1 MMRRLVA
8 LMPVVASMCL
18 GLGAGPADPHATVAQ
33 GVLAGTTDNGVTL
46 FRGVPFA
53 APPVGDLRWTPPRA
67 AAKWG
72 SQPREATSFGAACT
86 QTLKSGGSGQWT
98 SEYMSPEAP
107 GVSEDC
113 LFLNI
118 WTPVTL
124 TGSAR
129 PAANLPVLFWIY
141 GGGFNEG
148 SGAVAVYNGANL
160 AKKGVIVVNVNYRVG
175 SLGFMAHPELTAEQG
190 GASGN
195 YGIQDQI
202 AALQWVRD
210 NIKAFGGDASKV
222 TIAGQSAGAMSVQ
235 ALLVSPV
242 AKGLFRAAI
251 IQSPAAP
258 GTNGN
263 YTPRATAEQ
272 AAVAALERGG
282 AHSVRDA
289 RALPAA
295 QAYSAGGRGG
305 LVADGRIIPI
315 GATPPGFA
323 SDVPVMTGY
332 TLNDLFV
339 SRPPA
344 TAESWR
350 AEVQDRYGDRA
361 SEFLKFYPGGTDE
374 EAARSAQREAVDR
387 GFNLKLVDWLA
398 TRGATKPV
406 FAYLFT
412 HVEPG
417 PESGRYGAFHTSEVP
432 YEFNTLHLSP
442 GRDFTDVDR
451 RLADQL
457 SSYVAN
463 FVKTGDPNGGSL
475 PRWPAMTPDNKAIM
489 DLGDR
494 IIVSRAI
501 PVGADAVIA
510 AGRAPAGRGRGGR
523 GNPAPVASAALAPR
537 LGR

>member
-1 MMRRLVA
+1 MTRF
-8 LMPVVASMCL
+8 VVLTVLTVSL
-18 GLGAGPADPHATVAQ
+18 GVGLFAGAADPRATVAQ
-33 GVLAGTTDNGVTL
+33 GVLVGTTDNGVTV

-53 APPVGDLRWTPPRA
+53 APPIGDLRWAPPKP

-72 SQPREATSFGAACT
+72 STPRQATSFGAACM
-86 QTLKSGGSGQWT
+86 QTLKSTGSGQWT
-98 SEYMSPEAP
+98 SEYMSPAEP

-118 WTPVTL
+118 WTPATL
-124 TGSAR
+124 TAAA
-129 PAANLPVLFWIY
+129 PAPTLPVLVYIY

-160 AKKGVIVVNVNYRVG
+160 AKKGLVVVTINYRVG

-210 NIKAFGGDASKV
+210 NIKAFGGDRSKV
-222 TIAGQSAGAMSVQ
+222 TIAGQSAGAMSEQ

-242 AKGLFRAAI
+242 AKGLFRGAI

-272 AAVAALERGG
+272 SAVTALGRAG
-282 AHSVRDA
+282 AMSIKEA
-289 RALPAA
+289 RALPPA
-295 QAYSAGGRGG
+295 QANTAGGRGG
-305 LVADGRIIPI
+305 LVADGRVVP
-315 GATPPGFA
+315 ASPMPPVFV
-323 SDVPVMTGY
+323 SDVPVMIGY
-332 TLNDLFV
+332 TLNDLFA
-339 SRPPA
+339 SRGPA
-344 TAESWR
+344 TAETWKTD
-350 AEVQDRYGDRA
+350 VQDRYGDRA
-361 SEFLKFYPGGTDE
+361 AEFLKFYPGTTDA
-374 EAARSAQREAVDR
+374 EAAKSAQRELVDR
-387 GFNLKLVDWLA
+387 SYLLKIADWL
-398 TRGATKPV
+398 GTKGGTKSV
-406 FAYLFT
+406 FTYLFT

-432 YEFNTLHLSP
+432 YEFDTLHLSP
-442 GRDFTDVDR
+442 GRTFTDVDH
-451 RLADQL
+451 RLADQF

-475 PRWPAMTPDNKAIM
+475 PRWTAMTADNKAVM

-494 IIVSRAI
+494 VALTRAI

-510 AGRAPAGRGRGGR
+510 AGKAPSAPGRAGGAGRGAAPAGA
-523 GNPAPVASAALAPR
+523 PAATAPR
-537 LGR
+537 

>member
-1 MMRRLVA
+1 MMRRCVLLLAIVA
-8 LMPVVASMCL
+8 AMRLGVGAAPV
-18 GLGAGPADPHATVAQ
+18 DPHATVAQ
-33 GVLAGTTDNGVTL
+33 GVLIGTTDNGVSV

-53 APPVGDLRWTPPRA
+53 APPVGDLRWAPPRPA
-67 AAKWG
+67 ERWG
-72 SQPREATSFGAACT
+72 SQSREAKTFGASCT
-86 QTLKSGGSGQWT
+86 QTLRSSGAGQWT

-118 WTPVTL
+118 WTPAAL
-124 TGSAR
+124 TGSA
-129 PAANLPVLFWIY
+129 PPPANLPVFFWIY

-148 SGAVAVYNGANL
+148 SGAVPVYNGANL
-160 AKKGVIVVNVNYRVG
+160 AKKGLVVVNVNYRVG
-175 SLGFMAHPELTAEQG
+175 SLGFMAHPALTTEQG

-210 NIKAFGGDASKV
+210 NIKAFGGDPSKV

-242 AKGLFRAAI
+242 AKGLFRGAI

-272 AAVAALERGG
+272 AAVAALDRAGV
-282 AHSVRDA
+282 HSIKDA
-289 RALPAA
+289 RAMPAA
-295 QAYSAGGRGG
+295 QANSTLGRGG

-315 GATPPGFA
+315 SSTPAVFA
-323 SDVPVMTGY
+323 SDVPVITGY

-339 SRPPA
+339 SRAPV

-350 AEVQDRYGDRA
+350 AEVQERYADRA
-361 SEFLKFYPGGTDE
+361 SEFLKFYPGDTDE
-374 EAARSAQREAVDR
+374 QASRSAQREAVDR

-398 TRGATKPV
+398 IRGATRPV
-406 FAYLFT
+406 FGYLFT

-417 PESGRYGAFHTSEVP
+417 PESGRYGAFHTSDVT
-432 YEFNTLHLSP
+432 YEFNALDLSP
-442 GRDFTDVDR
+442 GRNFTEVDR
-451 RLADQL
+451 QLANQL

-463 FVKTGDPNGGSL
+463 FTKTGDPNGASL

-489 DLGDR
+489 DL
-494 IIVSRAI
+494 
-501 PVGADAVIA
+501 
-510 AGRAPAGRGRGGR
+510 
-523 GNPAPVASAALAPR
+523 
-537 LGR
+537 

>member
-1 MMRRLVA
+1 MRQLAVLA
-8 LMPVVASMCL
+8 AAATVMSL
-18 GLGAGPADPHATVAQ
+18 GLAARAADPRATVAQ
-33 GVLAGTTDNGVTL
+33 GVLVGTTDDGVSAFL
-46 FRGVPFA
+46 GVPFA
-53 APPVGDLRWTPPRA
+53 APPVGELRWAPPKPPANWGAEPRP
-67 AAKWG
+67 AK
-72 SQPREATSFGAACT
+72 AFGAACM
-86 QTLKSGGSGQWT
+86 QTLKSAGSGQWT

-118 WTPVTL
+118 WTPATL
-124 TGSAR
+124 TGNAR
-129 PAANLPVLFWIY
+129 PTANLPVLFYIY

-148 SGAVAVYNGANL
+148 SGAVAVYNGVNL
-160 AKKGVIVVNVNYRVG
+160 AKKGLVVVNVNYRVG

-210 NIKAFGGDASKV
+210 NIRAFGGDSAAV
-222 TIAGQSAGAMSVQ
+222 TIAGQSAGAMSEQ
-235 ALLVSPV
+235 ALLLSPA
-242 AKGLFRAAI
+242 AKGLFRGAI

-272 AAVAALERGG
+272 AAVAAFGR
-282 AHSVRDA
+282 AAVPSIKDA

-295 QAYSAGGRGG
+295 QASSVGGRGG
-305 LVADGRIIPI
+305 LVADGRIIPES
-315 GATPPGFA
+315 GSRVFV

-339 SRPPA
+339 SRAPA
-344 TAESWR
+344 TAESWK
-350 AEVQDRYGDRA
+350 AEVADRYGDRA
-361 SEFLKFYPGGTDE
+361 AEFLKFYPGDTDE
-374 EAARSAQREAVDR
+374 QAARSAQREAVDR

-398 TRGATKPV
+398 IRGATKPV

-417 PESGRYGAFHTSEVP
+417 PESARYGAFHTSDVP
-432 YEFNTLHLSP
+432 YKFNTLHLSP
-442 GRDFTDVDR
+442 GRTFTDVDR
-451 RLADQL
+451 RLADQF

-475 PRWPAMTPDNKAIM
+475 PTWPALTAENKALM

-494 IIVSRAI
+494 VAVTRAV

-510 AGRAPAGRGRGGR
+510 AGKPPAGPGRGGAGRGAGATPAAPTTGR
-523 GNPAPVASAALAPR
+523 
-537 LGR
+537 

>member
-1 MMRRLVA
+1 MRGF
-8 LMPVVASMCL
+8 VVFLSIMASISL
-18 GLGAGPADPHATVAQ
+18 GVGAGPAADPHATVAQ
-33 GVLAGTTDNGVTL
+33 GVLAGTTDNGVTV

-53 APPVGDLRWTPPRA
+53 AAPVGDLRWAPPAPPLKWAQPRA
-67 AAKWG
+67 A
-72 SQPREATSFGAACT
+72 TNFGAACT
-86 QTLKSGGSGQWT
+86 QTLRSGGSGQWT

-118 WTPVTL
+118 WPPATL
-124 TGSAR
+124 TVAALPS
-129 PAANLPVLFWIY
+129 ANLPVLFWIY

-160 AKKGVIVVNVNYRVG
+160 AKKGLIVVNVNYRVG
-175 SLGFMAHPELTAEQG
+175 SLGFMAHPELTSEQG

-210 NIKAFGGDASKV
+210 NIKAFGGDATKV

-242 AKGLFRAAI
+242 AKGLFRGAI

-263 YTPRATAEQ
+263 YTARTTAEQ
-272 AAVAALERGG
+272 ASVVALERAGV
-282 AHSVRDA
+282 HSIKEG

-295 QAYSAGGRGG
+295 QAYGAGGRGG

-315 GATPPGFA
+315 ATAPPVFA
-323 SDVPVMTGY
+323 SDVPVITGY

-339 SRPPA
+339 SRAPV
-344 TAESWR
+344 TADSWR
-350 AEVQDRYGDRA
+350 AEVQERYGERA
-361 SEFLKFYPGGTDE
+361 GEFLKFYPGSTDE
-374 EAARSAQREAVDR
+374 EAQRSAQREAVDR
-387 GFNLKLVDWLA
+387 GFNVKLVDWLA

-417 PESGRYGAFHTSEVP
+417 AESARYGAFHTSEVP
-432 YEFNTLHLSP
+432 YEFSTLHLSP
-442 GRDFTDVDR
+442 GREFTAVDHQ
-451 RLADQL
+451 LADQL

-463 FVKTGDPNGGSL
+463 FIKTGDPNGGSL
-475 PRWPAMTPDNKAIM
+475 TRWPAMTSDNKVIM

-494 IIVSRAI
+494 VVASRAI
-501 PVGADAVIA
+501 PVGADSVIA
-510 AGRAPAGRGRGGR
+510 AGRPPAGRGRGGR
-523 GNPAPVASAALAPR
+523 GNPAP
-537 LGR
+537 

>member
-1 MMRRLVA
+1 MRRLVA

-272 AAVAALERGG
+272 AAVAALERAG

-315 GATPPGFA
+315 GATPPVFA

-350 AEVQDRYGDRA
+350 AEVQERYGDRA

-451 RLADQL
+451 QLADQL

-523 GNPAPVASAALAPR
+523 GNPAPVASAALAPL